1 MRKAISGI
9 TGLMCM
15 LLVLFGL
22 IICMCETPDW
32 DKQLSMMLTGAGIM
46 VVGVVFG
53 FISKEVSNG

>member
-1 MRKAISGI
+1 MRKVISGI

-22 IICMCETPDW
+22 IICMCETADL
-32 DKQLSMMLTGAGIM
+32 DKQLTMMFMGAGIM
-46 VVGVVFG
+46 LVGAVFG